1 MPVQYKDKYGV
12 DQIGFFTR
20 SGVIAKKTQ
29 AIKCDSVDEIY
40 TIEDNTI
47 VRKGLKSFIFDF
59 MIDFVSLKICI
70 LNY

>member
-12 DQIGFFTR
+12 DQIGLFGR
-20 SGVIAKKTQ
+20 SGVIVKKTQ

-40 TIEDNTI
+40 TIGDNAI

-70 LNY
+70 PNY